1 VREEESFSR
10 YSTAPS
16 PNHEQ
21 ELTADGQTGLKR
33 GELNRVGNLKDFLES
48 TKPTSRTLDGFV
60 TVYQSKGR
68 ARSYNSLL
76 GTLLTRHKMF
86 GLIISGRPVDPTPQ
100 AITESQFAFRIS
112 PAQPFSHIVVFLL
125 PGTQLPEGTAASV
138 YVQIPPSQ
146 EFRFLGGVG
155 PGKESAIFKVSGI
168 KNAGSNDLDGDAM
181 TDDAGQPSA
190 DIHHTV
196 PAGADIVVGVSIEPA
211 AQVEAQMTALKESAN
226 MPSTALV
233 RQNSSTGGRVTT
245 KVLAQRIIGN
255 AFNFLSS
262 FGSDTVPLKAFQDWW
277 TKFERKVE
285 LDPSF
290 LEREQQG

>member
-1 VREEESFSR
+1 
-10 YSTAPS
+10 
-16 PNHEQ
+16 
-21 ELTADGQTGLKR
+21 
-33 GELNRVGNLKDFLES
+33 
-48 TKPTSRTLDGFV
+48 
-60 TVYQSKGR
+60 
-68 ARSYNSLL
+68 
-76 GTLLTRHKMF
+76 MF
-86 GLIISGRPVDPTPQ
+86 GLIISGRPVDAAPQ
-100 AITESQFAFRIS
+100 AITESQFAFRIPPVPS
-112 PAQPFSHIVVFLL
+112 FSHIVVFLL
-125 PGTQLPEGTAASV
+125 PGTQLPDGTAASV

-146 EFRFLGGVG
+146 EFKFLGGIG
-155 PGKESAIFKVSGI
+155 PGKESAIFKVSGL
-168 KNAGSNDLDGDAM
+168 KNGGSNELDGDAM

-190 DIHHTV
+190 NTNGTV

-211 AQVEAQMTALKESAN
+211 AQVEAQMSSLKEPAGIPP
-226 MPSTALV
+226 MALV
-233 RQNSSTGGRVTT
+233 RQQSATGGKVTT

>member
-1 VREEESFSR
+1 M
-10 YSTAPS
+10 PS
-16 PNHEQ
+16 
-21 ELTADGQTGLKR
+21 
-33 GELNRVGNLKDFLES
+33 
-48 TKPTSRTLDGFV
+48 
-60 TVYQSKGR
+60 
-68 ARSYNSLL
+68 
-76 GTLLTRHKMF
+76 
-86 GLIISGRPVDPTPQ
+86 
-100 AITESQFAFRIS
+100 
-112 PAQPFSHIVVFLL
+112 FSHIVVFLL
-125 PGTQLPEGTAASV
+125 PGTQLPDGTAASV

-146 EFRFLGGVG
+146 EFKFLGGIG
-155 PGKESAIFKVSGI
+155 PGKESAIFKVSGL
-168 KNAGSNDLDGDAM
+168 KNGGSNDLDGDAM

-190 DIHHTV
+190 NTNHTV

-211 AQVEAQMTALKESAN
+211 AQVEAQMASLKEHAGIPA
-226 MPSTALV
+226 MALV
-233 RQNSSTGGRVTT
+233 RQQSATGSKVTT

>member
-1 VREEESFSR
+1 
-10 YSTAPS
+10 
-16 PNHEQ
+16 
-21 ELTADGQTGLKR
+21 
-33 GELNRVGNLKDFLES
+33 
-48 TKPTSRTLDGFV
+48 
-60 TVYQSKGR
+60 
-68 ARSYNSLL
+68 
-76 GTLLTRHKMF
+76 MF
-86 GLIISGRPVDPTPQ
+86 GLIISGRPVDAAPQ
-100 AITESQFAFRIS
+100 AITESQFAFRIPPVPS
-112 PAQPFSHIVVFLL
+112 FSHIVVFLL
-125 PGTQLPEGTAASV
+125 PGTQLPDGTAASV

-146 EFRFLGGVG
+146 EFKFLGGIG
-155 PGKESAIFKVSGI
+155 PGKESAIFKVSGL
-168 KNAGSNDLDGDAM
+168 KNGGSNELDGDAM

-190 DIHHTV
+190 NTNGTV

-211 AQVEAQMTALKESAN
+211 AQVEAQMSSLKEPAGIPP
-226 MPSTALV
+226 MALV
-233 RQNSSTGGRVTT
+233 RQQSSTGGKVTT

>member
-1 VREEESFSR
+1 
-10 YSTAPS
+10 
-16 PNHEQ
+16 
-21 ELTADGQTGLKR
+21 
-33 GELNRVGNLKDFLES
+33 
-48 TKPTSRTLDGFV
+48 
-60 TVYQSKGR
+60 
-68 ARSYNSLL
+68 
-76 GTLLTRHKMF
+76 MF
-86 GLIISGRPVDPTPQ
+86 GLIISGRPVDAAPQ
-100 AITESQFAFRIS
+100 AITESQFAFRIPPVPS
-112 PAQPFSHIVVFLL
+112 FSHIVVFLL
-125 PGTQLPEGTAASV
+125 PGTQLPDGSAASV

-146 EFRFLGGVG
+146 EFKFLGGIG
-155 PGKESAIFKVSGI
+155 PGKESAIFKVSGL
-168 KNAGSNDLDGDAM
+168 KNGGSNELDGDAM

-190 DIHHTV
+190 NTNGTV

-211 AQVEAQMTALKESAN
+211 AQVEAQMSSLKEPAGVPP
-226 MPSTALV
+226 MALV
-233 RQNSSTGGRVTT
+233 RQQSATGGKVTT

>member
-1 VREEESFSR
+1 
-10 YSTAPS
+10 
-16 PNHEQ
+16 
-21 ELTADGQTGLKR
+21 
-33 GELNRVGNLKDFLES
+33 
-48 TKPTSRTLDGFV
+48 
-60 TVYQSKGR
+60 
-68 ARSYNSLL
+68 
-76 GTLLTRHKMF
+76 MF
-86 GLIISGRPVDPTPQ
+86 GLIISGRPVDAAPQ
-100 AITESQFAFRIS
+100 AITESQFAFRIPPVPS
-112 PAQPFSHIVVFLL
+112 FSHIVVFLL
-125 PGTQLPEGTAASV
+125 PDTQLPDGTAASV

-146 EFRFLGGVG
+146 EFKFLGGIG
-155 PGKESAIFKVSGI
+155 PGKESAIFKVSGL
-168 KNAGSNDLDGDAM
+168 KNGGSNELDGDAM

-190 DIHHTV
+190 NTNGTV

-211 AQVEAQMTALKESAN
+211 AQVEAQMSSLKEPAGVPP
-226 MPSTALV
+226 MALV
-233 RQNSSTGGRVTT
+233 RQQSATGGKVTT

>member
-1 VREEESFSR
+1 
-10 YSTAPS
+10 
-16 PNHEQ
+16 
-21 ELTADGQTGLKR
+21 
-33 GELNRVGNLKDFLES
+33 
-48 TKPTSRTLDGFV
+48 
-60 TVYQSKGR
+60 
-68 ARSYNSLL
+68 
-76 GTLLTRHKMF
+76 MF
-86 GLIISGRPVDPTPQ
+86 GLIISGRPVDAAPQ
-100 AITESQFAFRIS
+100 AITESQFAFRIPPVPS
-112 PAQPFSHIVVFLL
+112 FSHIVVFLL
-125 PGTQLPEGTAASV
+125 PGTQLPDGTAASV

-146 EFRFLGGVG
+146 EFKFLGGIG
-155 PGKESAIFKVSGI
+155 PGKESAIFKVSGL
-168 KNAGSNDLDGDAM
+168 KNGGSNELDGDAM

-190 DIHHTV
+190 NTNGTV

-211 AQVEAQMTALKESAN
+211 AQVEAQMSSLKEPPGVPP
-226 MPSTALV
+226 MALV
-233 RQNSSTGGRVTT
+233 RQQSATGGKVTT